1 MHSGLHDEPASA
13 GALVLHLLGKCN
25 LKCLHCYMEG
35 APTRHERLSID
46 DVIHAVED
54 CAALRITSLAIT
66 GGEPLLYPDLRRV
79 LAAAAGVPGLT
90 TTLCTNATLLTD
102 HYIEPIAT
110 LGIRLNVSV
119 DGTPVYHDAF
129 RQESGAFAKTEE
141 GIKAAVSARVPV
153 TVIMTVTHGN
163 LTSIAAMAE
172 WALEKGV
179 SVIRFQ
185 PLLRLGRGVTIADQ
199 RLSVVETN
207 DLIIQVSDLANKYRG
222 RLTCKIIGQTL
233 RFFRMHPCAAY
244 VCNGTGCHRG
254 VSREIKTIVVRESGA
269 VLPEAPNLSPRFA
282 MGQIEDARLPS
293 LFTRFLKE
301 DYGRFDALCRKTYSE
316 VLPNWEAA
324 IVPWDQILSES
335 SYSFE
340 DSPIAHSSS
349 DWSCSTRCERLGEEE
364 IPAKPREEHI
374 SSL

>member
-1 MHSGLHDEPASA
+1 MQSGLHDETAST

-35 APTRHERLSID
+35 APTRHERLLID

-54 CAALRITSLAIT
+54 CAALRTTSLAIT

-79 LAAAAGVPGLT
+79 LQAAAAVPGLN

-102 HYIEPIAT
+102 HYVESIAA

-119 DGTPVYHDAF
+119 DGAPGYHDAF

-141 GIKAAVSARVPV
+141 GIKSAVRAGVPV
-153 TVIMTVTHGN
+153 TVIMTVAHGN
-163 LTSIAAMAE
+163 LASVAAMAE

-199 RLSVVETN
+199 RLTGGETN
-207 DLIIQVSDLANKYRG
+207 DLIMQVSDLANKYRG

-244 VCNGTGCHRG
+244 VCNGASCHRG
-254 VSREIKTIVVRESGA
+254 VSREIKTIVVRENGT

-282 MGQIEDARLPS
+282 MGQIEDARLTT
-293 LFTRFLKE
+293 LFTRFLNE

-335 SYSFE
+335 SYTYE
-340 DSPIAHSSS
+340 DTPIAHSTS
-349 DWSCSTRCERLGEEE
+349 DGSCSTRCDRLGEEE
-364 IPAKPREEHI
+364 ILAKPAFA
-374 SSL
+374 